1 MQGENRCEFE
11 LLAEGHRCRVE
22 RCSHG
27 VLHVTVGGVTL
38 RLEPAQCYDLTRTLR
53 AAAARVERPL
63 AAPRSA
69 LC

>member
-1 MQGENRCEFE
+1 
-11 LLAEGHRCRVE
+11 VE